1 MKFRKEH
8 VVIIFLIVAFVVFFV
23 NVMIVLTDKNAKIDA
38 LQQVHKALQR
48 DHEDLREEKMRL
60 MKMLDEAKR
69 PAREPEKEDSTDDK

>member
-1 MKFRKEH
+1 MKLRKEH

-23 NVMIVLTDKNAKIDA
+23 NVMIVLTDKNAQIDA

-60 MKMLDEAKR
+60 MKMLDEVKQ